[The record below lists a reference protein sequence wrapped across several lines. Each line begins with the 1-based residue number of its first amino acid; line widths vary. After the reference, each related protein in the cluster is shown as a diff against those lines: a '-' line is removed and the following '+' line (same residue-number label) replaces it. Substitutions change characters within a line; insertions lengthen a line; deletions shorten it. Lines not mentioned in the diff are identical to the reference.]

1 MLSFIEFFHFISTC
15 NVKFTSK
22 GWTKEVLIEL
32 LVNSG
37 LLKISANIYLF
48 KVNNEN
54 TREMY
59 GIYSKSKITPE

>member
-1 MLSFIEFFHFISTC
+1 MSSFIDFFHFISTC

>member
-1 MLSFIEFFHFISTC
+1 MLSFIDFFHFISTC

-37 LLKISANIYLF
+37 LLKISAKF
-48 KVNNEN
+48 
-54 TREMY
+54 TC
-59 GIYSKSKITPE
+59 SKSTMKTLEKCTEYIQSQK

>member
-1 MLSFIEFFHFISTC
+1 MLSFIDFFHFISTC

>member
-37 LLKISANIYLF
+37 LLKIPANIYLF
-48 KVNNEN
+48 KANNEN

-59 GIYSKSKITPE
+59 GIYSKSKIPE